1 MDLQECAKAYG
12 PEVGRVCQRAVQAG
26 WDAATG
32 AGWLSALAV
41 VIAGFVF
48 AALVATLSSQRADGA
63 LEEGQAEEPRIQV
76 GDSLAVFLGS
86 FLSLLMAALF
96 YSLVSAEFH
105 PLRIGAA
112 AGIATAVFAA
122 GAVQTFVAIT
132 WLFLASPRTTPSFGA
147 LKVCVRYVMFA
158 SGLYLYVTVH
168 KAQSTTSLHGWSPH
182 VALLFV
188 AFLVLP
194 WVVARAIS
202 HSEPVMAQIARPQ
215 VTALRIS
222 VAFLAGASVVLAW
235 VIDRSAVSVRNAFP
249 MWLAGAILLSVG
261 LLYAAYELNLP
272 RPIHLHGTH
281 KARVASRQHSAKPES
296 RHEDLMS
303 AGR

>member
-1 MDLQECAKAYG
+1 MDLQDCAQLYG
-12 PEVGRVCQRAVQAG
+12 PEVGRVCQRAAQAG
-26 WDAATG
+26 WDASTG
-32 AGWLSALAV
+32 AGWLSTLAV

-48 AALVATLSSQRADGA
+48 AALVATLTSQPKDNAPEDGW
-63 LEEGQAEEPRIQV
+63 AEEHPIQV
-76 GDSLAVFLGS
+76 SDSLPVFLAS

-132 WLFLASPRTTPSFGA
+132 WLFLASPRTTAAFGS

-168 KAQSTTSLHGWSPH
+168 KAQATTSLHGWNRP

-188 AFLVLP
+188 AFLVVP
-194 WVVARAIS
+194 WVVARAVS
-202 HSEPVMAQIARPQ
+202 HSEPIMSRLGRPQ
-215 VTALRIS
+215 CTALRIS
-222 VAFLAGASVVLAW
+222 VVFLTAATVVLAW
-235 VIDRSAVSVRNAFP
+235 VIDRAALHVGNAFP
-249 MWLAGAILLSVG
+249 MWLAGGILFSVG
-261 LLYAAYELNLP
+261 LLYGAYELNLP
-272 RPIHLHGTH
+272 RPIHLHGTR
-281 KARVASRQHSAKPES
+281 KARTASRGLGTGPES
-296 RHEDLMS
+296 PLDSLVLA
-303 AGR
+303 AG

>member
-1 MDLQECAKAYG
+1 MDVRGCAEMYG
-12 PEVGRVCQRAVQAG
+12 PEVGRVCQRAAQGG
-26 WDAATG
+26 WDATTG
-32 AGWLSALAV
+32 AGWLSTLAA

-48 AALVATLSSQRADGA
+48 AALVATLTSQPAGGGSGNA
-63 LEEGQAEEPRIQV
+63 PPEAQGIQV
-76 GDSLAVFLGS
+76 GDSLPVFLSS

-132 WLFLASPRTTPSFGA
+132 WLFLASPRTTAAFGA
-147 LKVCVRYVMFA
+147 LKVCVRYVMFS

-168 KAQSTTSLHGWSPH
+168 KAQTTTSLHGWSRP
-182 VALLFV
+182 VALLFL
-188 AFLVLP
+188 AFLALP
-194 WVVARAIS
+194 WLGARAAS
-202 HSEPVMAQIARPQ
+202 HSERIMALIDRPQ
-215 VTALRIS
+215 LTALRIS
-222 VAFLAGASVVLAW
+222 VVFLTGASVALAW
-235 VIDRSAVSVRNAFP
+235 VIDRSGVRVANAFP
-249 MWLAGAILLSVG
+249 VWLAGAILCSVG

-272 RPIHLHGTH
+272 RTIHLHGTR
-281 KARVASRQHSAKPES
+281 KARTALPELRTDQAPPQHE
-296 RHEDLMS
+296 LVM